1 MPTPRPRSTPRW
13 DEAAHTPGLYDTTRR
28 ADYGKRFLYTV
39 IRLSLAAFAG
49 LCVYASYEPNG
60 LWLAAPLGIALLII
74 ALQPWGD
81 KSPAPGAWLGALI
94 AFTQGLITYLFYL
107 PWIGEYVGS
116 LPWIALSIVE
126 ALYSLAFGAGTVF
139 LLRAGRAA
147 RKREPRV
154 SPARSQKGSSK
165 AARDSSTSKKG
176 SSSEDRLSGRGR
188 VRVHRTITANEFL
201 FTVIGIP
208 TWYLAVEFARSHW
221 PFGGFAWTRLAW
233 GQVSGPLL
241 SLARIGGPALITVAT
256 VAMGVGIAI
265 IFRRIW
271 IPGLVITLVIPIVA
285 GLAWSQVDA
294 GPNPSTERIGSFA
307 KSNDVASSNNGADNG
322 AEAHESGPQAQ
333 SIQMVSK
340 ESGITYYRT
349 SDSSSPENLVTVAV
363 VQGNVPR
370 LGLDFND
377 QQRAVLA
384 NHRDATLALARRI
397 ENHKSPKPDFVV
409 WPENSSDVDPF
420 LDPLARDEI
429 QQAAEAAGVPIL
441 VGTLTHPGDQE
452 RNTVVVWDPETGPG
466 ERHDKVY
473 LQPFGEYMPW
483 RAFFRHF
490 SSYVDMAGNF
500 SPGDDNG
507 VVHVRSGKTNALIPV
522 GVGTCYEV
530 AFDGAF
536 QHAVEGG
543 AQIFTVPTNNATFG
557 FTDMSYQ
564 QLAMSRLRSVEY
576 DRATVVGATSGVSA
590 IIRPDGRVSERTQIF
605 TEGILHA
612 QLPLRST
619 RTIASYSATIIEW
632 TLCGLGVVVALG
644 AAISQRKP
652 QRVKSK

>member
-13 DEAAHTPGLYDTTRR
+13 DEAAHTPGLYNTTRR

-60 LWLAAPLGIALLII
+60 LWLAAPLGIALLIT
-74 ALQPWGD
+74 ALQPWGNR
-81 KSPAPGAWLGALI
+81 SPAPSAWLGALI

-126 ALYSLAFGAGTVF
+126 ALYSLLFGAGTVF
-139 LLRAGRAA
+139 LLRAGRAS
-147 RKREPRV
+147 RKREPREL
-154 SPARSQKGSSK
+154 SARSQRGSSDS
-165 AARDSSTSKKG
+165 ARGDSASKKW
-176 SSSEDRLSGRGR
+176 SSSGGRLSGRGR
-188 VRVHRTITANEFL
+188 SSRVHRTITANEFL

-208 TWYLAVEFARSHW
+208 TWYLAVEYARSHW

-256 VAMGVGIAI
+256 VTMGVGITI
-265 IFRRIW
+265 IFRRVW
-271 IPGLVITLVIPIVA
+271 IPGLVITLIIPIVA

-294 GPNPSTERIGSFA
+294 GPNPSTERIDSFA
-307 KSNDVASSNNGADNG
+307 ASKNGV
-322 AEAHESGPQAQ
+322 EARGSGTQSQ
-333 SIQMVSK
+333 SIKMVSK
-340 ESGITYYRT
+340 DSGITYYRA

-397 ENHKSPKPDFVV
+397 EEHKSPKPDFVV

-420 LDPLARDEI
+420 LDPLAQDEI
-429 QQAAEAAGVPIL
+429 QQAAEAVGVPIL

-452 RNTVVVWDPETGPG
+452 RNTIVVWDPETGPG

-483 RAFFRHF
+483 RGFFRHF

-500 SPGDDNG
+500 GPGDDNG
-507 VVHVRSGKTNALIPV
+507 VIHVRSGTTNALIPV

-576 DRATVVGATSGVSA
+576 DRATVVAATSGVSA

-612 QLPLRST
+612 QLPLRAT
-619 RTIASYSATIIEW
+619 RTIASYSATFIEW
-632 TLCGLGVVVALG
+632 ALCGLGVVMVLG